1 MRVGQGWGIPLTSRL
16 ETLDMRRPLTAA
28 LAALTL
34 ASSITTPTFADRH
47 RHGRHHR
54 HHDDGDAAAA
64 AVVAGL
70 VGLVIGAAVVADS
83 RRRVLYQSVSTEPVL
98 PPPGSVQPDAE
109 GWYGP
114 YADGSSQGCFM
125 QRWVYDRELGRTTT
139 ERRPVDC
146 LEAAR

>member
-1 MRVGQGWGIPLTSRL
+1 
-16 ETLDMRRPLTAA
+16 MRRPLTAA

-34 ASSITTPTFADRH
+34 ASAIATPAVADRD

-54 HHDDGDAAAA
+54 RHHDGDAAAA

-83 RRRVLYQSVSTEPVL
+83 RRKVRYETVSNEPVL
-98 PPPGSVQPDAE
+98 PPPSSPQPDAE

-114 YADGSSQGCFM
+114 YADGSSEGCFM
-125 QRWVYDRELGRTTT
+125 QRWVYDRELSRTAP